1 MAREKFFL
9 IEERAEY
16 PRCRYRWMHDKEEL
30 KPRYIMCDNGEEM
43 WDEKKR
49 CYYLTEKAPK
59 QAYESFMAYILYEK
73 KKGRLQDNSP
83 YDVYGIIIKNY

>member
-1 MAREKFFL
+1 MRAYRED
-9 IEERAEY
+9 IDYWRS
-16 PRCRYRWMHDKEEL
+16 CKEW
-30 KPRYIMCDNGEEM
+30 YVY
-43 WDEKKR
+43 DEKKR